1 MALGSLEPLKPF
13 EGEVTPPVR
22 IVWADFGEETRACA
36 GLPGADKKLCASV
49 SLNKLCASVS
59 LNKPCRV
66 PSEARN
72 RRCGG
77 GGEAGKDSFVFRFW
91 VRLEQ
96 DPQVEVITILRA
108 GVPPVPAASLGLGR

>member
-36 GLPGADKKLCASV
+36 GLPGADK
-49 SLNKLCASVS
+49 KLCASVS